1 MTQFANK
8 LQNHVLE
15 FQKAFNHP
23 HSDTPTPVG
32 LERIT
37 NRQKWG
43 SIEEAVELIHASS
56 SNLDEFTEAVEVLK
70 QGIDAAYK
78 KQITK
83 EFPKTKEERV
93 IAQAD
98 AIADKLYFDFGDA
111 VELGVDIEKVFDIVQ
126 QANMSKLF
134 INEETGELYAQYTP
148 EGKVVKS
155 PRFTPPEERIKE
167 EILRQLNK

>member
-1 MTQFANK
+1 MSYSNK

-15 FQKAFNHP
+15 FQKAFGHP
-23 HSDTPTPVG
+23 YSDKPTPVE

-43 SIEEAVELIHASS
+43 SIEEAIELLHASS
-56 SNLDEFTEAVEVLK
+56 SNDEEFLASVDVLK
-70 QGIDAAYK
+70 QGIDNAV
-78 KQITK
+78 IK
-83 EFPKTKEERV
+83 EIQKPYPSTDEERI

-126 QANMSKLF
+126 EANMSKLF
-134 INEETGELYAQYTP
+134 IDEDGNKYAKYTP

-155 PRFTPPEERIKE
+155 EHFFAPEERIKE
-167 EILRQLNK
+167 EVLRQLSK